1 MFTSS
6 RLENASLRKWGVA
19 VIVQCPSCKSLV
31 DVVEAQVVL
40 DEVRL
45 RCSACGKDAVLPTA
59 SSSTVSSPTEA
70 TEPSAK
76 AQTPAVD
83 DSDPSADEETPQP
96 QPKSQP
102 QPQAVV
108 ADVDADRGDTNAPAQ
123 ASVVDD
129 DLREAVEA
137 VLVDDSGKELADEFI
152 ALLPH
157 WHDAERHAK
166 LIQKAAIMG
175 QLPVVGLRYKAVLD
189 VRPDDARAKA
199 GQDQILTQ
207 AMLRMGS
214 MSAAN
219 KTPGE
224 NRIKRW
230 TQAAMVLLTVVVCGA
245 IWYMVLVMRSM

>member
-83 DSDPSADEETPQP
+83 DSDPSADEETPQ
-96 QPKSQP
+96 SHP
-102 QPQAVV
+102 QPQAV
-108 ADVDADRGDTNAPAQ
+108 ADVDADRGDTNAPPQ